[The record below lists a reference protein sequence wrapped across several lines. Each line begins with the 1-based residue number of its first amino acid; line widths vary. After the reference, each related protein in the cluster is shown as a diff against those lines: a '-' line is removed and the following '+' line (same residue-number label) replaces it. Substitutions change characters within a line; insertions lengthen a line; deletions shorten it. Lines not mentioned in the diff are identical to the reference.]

1 MKMTKLF
8 SFAAS
13 LLIAGS
19 LAVSAYADSAA
30 DEAFAPIELEGKTK
44 IKITSSVCTG
54 VDDVVLTDALDGLS
68 STYITVRFDENGDK
82 IFSVYTAT
90 RVPEPV
96 SAFAAMIGGESG
108 TTVKVSAYATNDSL
122 LRDWIQL
129 DLANPPAEEDGYF
142 VFDVLDKPEK
152 YSFYRI
158 DFELTFGSEFTL
170 VEFAMFDDITDEPEY
185 MYVFDPDGIDAGEL
199 PELVPV
205 PEEKVHGNEFEYG
218 LRYSRNVVW
227 NH

>member
-1 MKMTKLF
+1 MKIRRLL
-8 SFAAS
+8 SFAAA
-13 LLIAGS
+13 LLITSS
-19 LAVSAYADSAA
+19 LAVSAYAA
-30 DEAFAPIELEGKTK
+30 DDCELIAPIELEGKTK
-44 IKITSSVCTG
+44 IVITSSVCTG
-54 VDDVVLTDALDGLS
+54 VEDAVLTDALDGLT
-68 STYITVRFDENGDK
+68 STYITVNFDEDGDK
-82 IFSVYTAT
+82 IFSIYTAT

-96 SAFAAMIGGESG
+96 SAFAAMIGGVSG

-122 LRDWIQL
+122 LLDWVQL

-158 DFELTFGSEFTL
+158 DLELMFGDEFTL

-205 PEEKVHGNEFEYG
+205 PEEEVLEDDFEYG
-218 LRYSRNVVW
+218 LAFGRRVVW
-227 NH
+227 NR